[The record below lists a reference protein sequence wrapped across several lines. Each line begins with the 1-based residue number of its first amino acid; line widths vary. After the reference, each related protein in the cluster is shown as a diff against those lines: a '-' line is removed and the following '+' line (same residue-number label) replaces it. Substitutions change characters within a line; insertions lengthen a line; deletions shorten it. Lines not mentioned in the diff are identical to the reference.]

1 MSIIAST
8 CTYVQPQSRTSPPPP
23 SLTPPIFLCLSPPE
37 DYTAG
42 YLTPPLQKKCSLEK
56 LYYKRKHNHSSPCIS
71 LLPHCSHTL
80 SFPPSLCFST
90 LFPISGELGSAADG
104 AARQK
109 TLSFCVVPTYS
120 ITPACGNSEVEINVV
135 SLC

>member
-42 YLTPPLQKKCSLEK
+42 YLTPPLQKNVAWKSFTISENTTIHLPASLCSLVA
-56 LYYKRKHNHSSPCIS
+56 P
-71 LLPHCSHTL
+71 
-80 SFPPSLCFST
+80 T
-90 LFPISGELGSAADG
+90 LFLFHLLFVSPHFFPSQVNSGAPQMEQRGRKPYPFVLCLPIQLHRHVGILKL
-104 AARQK
+104 R
-109 TLSFCVVPTYS
+109 LM
-120 ITPACGNSEVEINVV
+120 
-135 SLC
+135 